1 MEGTMW
7 SLKRGPVNFGVLGV
21 LLSVMI
27 GCGGS
32 KEEPP
37 ATETKPPADASL
49 EHMRAETTEIE
60 PPGPSPS
67 TPESAVPERTAE
79 AIPSSARVLAGKELG
94 MVVTGKGALAPS
106 RSLDVLE
113 QQILSFVPQLQ
124 EVYERERESDP
135 GLVGSLEISM
145 TIDAMGEVSDLR
157 FPLTRV
163 SNDKLLSA
171 VFDRMRAWTFPPA
184 EDQVQVRYTLLFLP
198 PGIDQASILLWEKQL
213 GNRTMID
220 RSGEA
225 HRPVAVAAAPA
236 PAPVK
241 RPSRETRPRPRPA
254 ETASS
259 RSQPAETPAL
269 GWYRV
274 IGPTMLYAEPNP
286 AAEVVTQLRP
296 GTRVRVVAVRDRA
309 WLEVRSVSNRP
320 PGFLR
325 HEDARPERG
334 ERAERP

>member
-1 MEGTMW
+1 MR
-7 SLKRGPVNFGVLGV
+7 SVKRGLVSFGLFGVL
-21 LLSVMI
+21 SSAMI

-37 ATETKPPADASL
+37 VTETEPRSEVSL
-49 EHMRAETTEIE
+49 EERRTETTE
-60 PPGPSPS
+60 
-67 TPESAVPERTAE
+67 AVPTIPPPAAESEVPASAAE
-79 AIPSSARVLAGKELG
+79 AVLAPARVLAGKELG

-113 QQILSFVPQLQ
+113 QQILSFLPQLQ
-124 EVYERERESDP
+124 EVYERERELDP

-145 TIDAMGEVSDLR
+145 TIDAAGEVSDLR

-163 SNDKLLSA
+163 SSDKLLSA

-184 EDQVQVRYTLLFLP
+184 EDQVQLRYTLLFVP
-198 PGIDQASILLWEKQL
+198 SGVDQASILLWEKQL
-213 GNRTMID
+213 GNRTVMD

-225 HRPVAVAAAPA
+225 HRPDAIAAAPA

-241 RPSRETRPRPRPA
+241 KPSREARLRPRRP

-259 RSQPAETPAL
+259 RPRPSETPTL

-274 IGPTMLYAEPNP
+274 TSPTMLYTEPSP

-296 GTRVRVVAVRDRA
+296 GTRVRVVAVREGA

-325 HEDARPERG
+325 RQDARPERG

>member
-1 MEGTMW
+1 MR
-7 SLKRGPVNFGVLGV
+7 SVKRGVVSFGLFGV
-21 LLSVMI
+21 LLSALI

-37 ATETKPPADASL
+37 ATETGPRSEASL
-49 EHMRAETTEIE
+49 EEMRTETTEPAPTT
-60 PPGPSPS
+60 PPPAA
-67 TPESAVPERTAE
+67 ESEVPARAAEAVPA
-79 AIPSSARVLAGKELG
+79 PARVLAGKELG

-113 QQILSFVPQLQ
+113 QQILSFLPQLQ
-124 EVYERERESDP
+124 EVYERERELDP

-145 TIDAMGEVSDLR
+145 TIAATGEVSDLR

-163 SNDKLLSA
+163 SSDKLLST

-184 EDQVQVRYTLLFLP
+184 EDQVQLRYTLLFVP
-198 PGIDQASILLWEKQL
+198 SGVDQASILLWEKQL
-213 GNRTMID
+213 GNRTVMD

-241 RPSRETRPRPRPA
+241 KPSREARPRPRRP

-259 RSQPAETPAL
+259 RPRPSETPTP

-274 IGPTMLYAEPNP
+274 TGPTMLYAEPSP

-296 GTRVRVVAVRDRA
+296 GTRVRVVAVREGA

-325 HEDARPERG
+325 REDARPERG